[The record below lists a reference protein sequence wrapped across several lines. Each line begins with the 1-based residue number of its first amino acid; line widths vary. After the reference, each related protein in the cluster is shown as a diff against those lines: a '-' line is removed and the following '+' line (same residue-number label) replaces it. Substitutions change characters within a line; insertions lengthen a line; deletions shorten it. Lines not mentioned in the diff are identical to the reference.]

1 MHHQTLKAEINKR
14 EAEEERAA
22 GIFRPTRA
30 NLQGNYER
38 GGRGRHGHGVCL
50 F

>member
-22 GIFRPTRA
+22 GIFRPT
-30 NLQGNYER
+30 LQGNYER